1 MQIIEETIQN
11 IAKEISEAKAN
22 EWTITKIVKELS
34 EMNTNSEKK
43 LREKALLMLKELD
56 AEAAI
61 IYERFSKMR
70 VYNSNEKLAAF
81 NRGNIIKSLTKETTL
96 SRGIAEKITLEVEN
110 QIKDSKIDFLTAG
123 LIRELVNSK
132 LISYGYEETRHNYA
146 RLGEPVFE
154 VKNKI
159 MKEPY
164 FSESTREYNLTI
176 AIPKKAKEL
185 HYEGIIFIEDTQGY
199 SNRIYSHSLIAEKK
213 ETLEKTIFENIKKMI
228 NEKKFFYLEP
238 NIYGITHA
246 CSCFVKNETQAKK
259 AGDLL
264 SETLQIVGNDLTTS
278 IELFM
283 PEKIS
288 SMKSDKIL
296 AAKIGEQLFEKNK
309 CVVGVDSKYCLKL
322 INTKD
327 KQFTILNNSEEEY
340 FPLNNNLFS
349 PTQGI
354 DLFVNINLEK
364 IAQDNDKD
372 KFLQQLRETSEQI
385 KELIKDKKQRLAEK
399 EYLKKFIPELKT
411 GIGLTNLFS
420 VAETLKEEKVI
431 DFANKTYKELN
442 KIFDEELLFGCT
454 EKARKRFSETCEKE
468 IQTQKILGFDECLS
482 SKKCCFTGRATNTKE
497 LDELITRKVKQIE
510 YLG

>member
-22 EWTITKIVKELS
+22 QWTITKIVKELS
-34 EMNTNSEKK
+34 GMNTVSEKK
-43 LREKALLMLKELD
+43 LREKALEMLKELD
-56 AEAAI
+56 QEAAI

-81 NRGNIIKSLTKETTL
+81 NRGNIIKSLTKETSL
-96 SRGIAEKITLEVEN
+96 SRGVAEKITLEVEN
-110 QIKDSKIDFLTAG
+110 QIKDSKIEFLTAG

-132 LISYGYEETRHNYA
+132 LISYGYEEVRHNYA

-154 VKNKI
+154 IKNKI

-164 FSESTREYNLTI
+164 FSEATREYNLTL
-176 AIPKKAKEL
+176 AIPKKAKDL
-185 HYEGIIFIEDTQGY
+185 HHEGIIFIEDTTGY
-199 SNRIYSHSLIAEKK
+199 SNRIYSYSLLAEKK
-213 ETLEKTIFENIKKMI
+213 ETLEKTILGNLKQLID
-228 NEKKFFYLEP
+228 EKRFFYLEP

-246 CSCFVKNETQAKK
+246 CSCFVKNESQAKK
-259 AGDLL
+259 AGELL
-264 SETLQIVGNDLTTS
+264 SETLKIAGDNFTTS
-278 IELFM
+278 IELFQ
-283 PEKIS
+283 PEKIT
-288 SMKSDKIL
+288 SMKSDKVL
-296 AAKIGEQLFEKNK
+296 SAKIGEQLIGKNK
-309 CVVGVDSKYCLKL
+309 CVVGIDSKYGLKL
-322 INTKD
+322 IETKE
-327 KQFTILNNSEEEY
+327 KHFTILNNSEEEY

-354 DLFVNINLEK
+354 DLFVSINLEK

-399 EYLKKFIPELKT
+399 EYLKKFVPELKT

-431 DFANKTYKELN
+431 EFANKTYRELN

-454 EKARKRFSETCEKE
+454 QNARAKFGETCGKE
-468 IQTQKILGFDECLS
+468 IQTQHVLDFEECLS

-497 LDELITRKVKQIE
+497 LEELLTRKVKQIE
-510 YLG
+510 YVG